1 MDMADNNGDFG
12 AFVTG
17 FLFGGLVGAA
27 VALLMAPQSGE
38 ETREIIR
45 VKSIELKDQVEDA
58 AEDAIEKVE
67 KAADDARARAEE
79 LAGEARTRAEDLQK
93 RGQVILDDQKT
104 RIEKAIE
111 SGKKAAKQKRDEIT
125 GEA

>member
-1 MDMADNNGDFG
+1 MADNNGDFG

-38 ETREIIR
+38 ETREFIK
-45 VKSIELKDQVEDA
+45 VKSIELKDQVEQS
-58 AEDAIEKVE
+58 AEETIGKVE
-67 KAADDARARAEE
+67 KAADDARKRAEE
-79 LAGEARTRAEDLQK
+79 MAGEARTRAEDLQK
-93 RGQVILDDQKT
+93 RGQVILDEQKN
-104 RIEKAIE
+104 RLENAIE
-111 SGKKAAKQKRDEIT
+111 SGKKAAKQKRDEIS

>member
-1 MDMADNNGDFG
+1 MADNNGDFG

-38 ETREIIR
+38 ETRELIR
-45 VKSIELKDQVEDA
+45 VKGIELKEQVEDT
-58 AEDAIEKVE
+58 AEETIGKVE
-67 KAADDARARAEE
+67 KAADDARVRAEKF
-79 LAGEARTRAEDLQK
+79 ADDARTRAEDLQK
-93 RGQVILDDQKT
+93 RGQVILDEQKS
-104 RIEKAIE
+104 RIENAIE
-111 SGKKAAKQKRDEIT
+111 SGKKAAKQKRDEIS